1 MWRTISEISTGGINI
16 SYPDTPQYIPFKKL
30 STLIPWQMKFVFL
43 DMVRSIPQISASGYF
58 NISKRLFPQV
68 NFHTKKTPCFQR
80 ILGRLFKQFFFIST
94 ADWDNFNL
102 FLYSLPISSV
112 RKESIILP
120 SRTLGKRSTR
130 KSVSIPS
137 KIDVVLLFGELHLRH
152 RLLTCAL
159 PCLLKHLVS
168 HWNNVMCAGEI
179 ITSITIERFV
189 NYGTTK
195 RTPWIDFTQIFHR
208 FIAYSPV
215 LRITFV

>member
-1 MWRTISEISTGGINI
+1 ME
-16 SYPDTPQYIPFKKL
+16 
-30 STLIPWQMKFVFL
+30 FVFL
-43 DMVRSIPQISASGYF
+43 DVVRSIPQISASGYF

-68 NFHTKKTPCFQR
+68 NFNKKNTYVFY
-80 ILGRLFKQFFFIST
+80 GDFSNNFFFFFFCIST
-94 ADWDNFNL
+94 ADWNNFNL

-112 RKESIILP
+112 RKESIILL
-120 SRTLGKRSTR
+120 RLGKCSIR
-130 KSVSIPS
+130 KSVSSENRCLI
-137 KIDVVLLFGELHLRH
+137 LFVELHWRH
-152 RLLTCAL
+152 RLLTFAL
-159 PCLLKHLVS
+159 LCLPKHLGS
-168 HWNNVMCAGEI
+168 HWTNVMCAGEI